1 MQATITET
9 PVEVS
14 NRLEQLGWSHA
25 ELLEIVHAMVA
36 GRNGCTANDPVSAP
50 GWVAWK
56 DGTRRTRELG
66 AMKGWR
72 RIDIDQVPWTLD
84 VELGRKFTVVNSN
97 DAAGIRGR
105 DPQNRSKKG
114 SGTERTVFA
123 NADQLYLGFPALP
136 TDDQDDVLAD
146 RAFGSVSW
154 YLFVYAEGS
163 IVRAELSCPVG
174 ISNGFFSEFSE
185 RIFLNTAQ
193 FTPPNDEALTH
204 DTYSEFDISV
214 ERLVAK

>member
-1 MQATITET
+1 MQTTITET

-14 NRLEQLGWSHA
+14 NRLEQLGWTET

-36 GRNGCTANDPVSAP
+36 GRNSCTANDPVSAP
-50 GWVAWK
+50 GWMAWK

-72 RIDIDQVPWTLD
+72 RIDIDQVPWILD

-114 SGTERTVFA
+114 TGTERTVFA
-123 NADQLYLGFPALP
+123 NADQLNLKFPDMPA
-136 TDDQDDVLAD
+136 DDQDDVLAD
-146 RAFGSVSW
+146 RAFGYVSW
-154 YLFVYAEGS
+154 YLFVYSEDD

-174 ISNGFFSEFSE
+174 ISNGFFSKFSE
-185 RIFLNTAQ
+185 RIFLRTAN
-193 FTPPNDEALTH
+193 FTPPTDESLTH
-204 DTYSEFDISV
+204 DTYSEFEISV
-214 ERLVAK
+214 ERLVTK